1 MRIFTDIDPHQ
12 LENDS
17 RIVFIFEEYDENIS
31 RSRFYHLLKDENHF
45 IWASKSLRPAR
56 NGLPEKLFGSSI
68 LEFPISG
75 LQWFIDTLE
84 QKFFKTEAEG
94 GLAKDQFAYDE
105 IVDGEHLCVSRMFGT
120 PGYGFRN
127 YSRQDHLWEEGDE
140 DDPQQ
145 ADLSDEL
152 LFEKGLFEKF
162 KEVAQ
167 QLAQTTN
174 P

>member
-1 MRIFTDIDPHQ
+1 MLSFNRIPPENLDSHPQ
-12 LENDS
+12 L
-17 RIVFIFEEYDENIS
+17 IFSFVEYPEEDVPTSFLY
-31 RSRFYHLLKDENHF
+31 LLKDKQHL
-45 IWASKSLRPAR
+45 IWATKSLYPSI
-56 NGLPEKLFGSSI
+56 NGNPPKWLGGNI
-68 LEFPISG
+68 IEFPIAG

-94 GLAKDQFAYDE
+94 GLPKGQFAFDE

-127 YSRQDHLWEEGDE
+127 YSRQDHVIKSYES
-140 DDPQQ
+140 PQQ

-167 QLAQTTN
+167 QLKQPTAT